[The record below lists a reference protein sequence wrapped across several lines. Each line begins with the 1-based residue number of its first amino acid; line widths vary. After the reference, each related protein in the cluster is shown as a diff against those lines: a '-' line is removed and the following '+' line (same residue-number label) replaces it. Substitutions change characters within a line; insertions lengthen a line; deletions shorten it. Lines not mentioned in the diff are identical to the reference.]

1 MYFPLI
7 TNFLVALRK
16 LINSLRN
23 RHELRVSTVRLFSNL
38 FAKIVNKQFSQLTWT
53 LVTYIKKHVYRFRY
67 ILDTDTDS
75 QFWCVSRFSVKVYIS
90 KIYGKIKGQCLRI
103 LFKVMSQFTKKKK
116 KKKKKKKNNVGIYS
130 SRFFKYYIDTRDYCG
145 LVDQYI
151 IISDC

>member
-116 KKKKKKKNNVGIYS
+116 KKKKKKKTTMSVYIAAAFS
-130 SRFFKYYIDTRDYCG
+130 SITST
-145 LVDQYI
+145 LVI
-151 IISDC
+151 IADWLTNI

>member
-38 FAKIVNKQFSQLTWT
+38 FAEIVNKQFSQLTWT
-53 LVTYIKKHVYRFRY
+53 LVTHIKKHVYRFRY
-67 ILDTDTDS
+67 ILDTYTDS
-75 QFWCVSRFSVKVYIS
+75 QFWRVSRFSVKVYIP

-116 KKKKKKKNNVGIYS
+116 KKKKKNNVGLYS

>member
-38 FAKIVNKQFSQLTWT
+38 FAEIVNKQFSQLTWT
-53 LVTYIKKHVYRFRY
+53 LVTHIKKHVHRFRY
-67 ILDTDTDS
+67 ILDTYTDS
-75 QFWCVSRFSVKVYIS
+75 QFWRVSRFSVKVYIP

-116 KKKKKKKNNVGIYS
+116 RKTMSVYIADGR
-130 SRFFKYYIDTRDYCG
+130 RFF
-145 LVDQYI
+145 
-151 IISDC
+151 

>member
-75 QFWCVSRFSVKVYIS
+75 QFWCVSRFSVKVYFP

-103 LFKVMSQFTKKKK
+103 LFKVMSQFTKKKN
-116 KKKKKKKNNVGIYS
+116 KKKNNVGLYS

>member
-7 TNFLVALRK
+7 TNFLVAQRK

-38 FAKIVNKQFSQLTWT
+38 FAEIVNKQFSQLTWT
-53 LVTYIKKHVYRFRY
+53 LVTHIKKHVYRFRY
-67 ILDTDTDS
+67 ILDTYTDS
-75 QFWCVSRFSVKVYIS
+75 QFWRVSRFSVKVYIP

-116 KKKKKKKNNVGIYS
+116 KKKKKKKNNVGLYS